1 MNILKKLF
9 SADKYKFCVSCCKK
23 INERDFYISDLS
35 AGICNECS
43 KKIYR
48 TKWGSSFEAKPPIQ
62 YILSPFEYCGSIAAI
77 LRGLKFRSSFK
88 NGDILCRELKRFLE
102 NYGQLTDFDYVI
114 PIPLSAQRL
123 KERGFNQSE
132 IFAKCI
138 SGELNIPLNLSA
150 VSRVRNTHRQAS
162 LSAAERVINVKDAFS
177 ANGSLEN
184 KRLILVDDIYTT
196 GNTMASCAKAL
207 KSAGA
212 GEIAGI
218 TLAISVR
225 SKHEYFLYTKS
236 KQSLKCKNIRR
247 LIRNFKYKS

>member
-35 AGICNECS
+35 TGICNECG

-48 TKWGSSFEAKPPIQ
+48 TKWGSSFEAKHPIQ
-62 YILSPFEYCGSIAAI
+62 YILSPFEYRNSVAAI

-88 NGDILCRELKRFLE
+88 NGDILCLELRGFLKYYE
-102 NYGQLTDFDYVI
+102 CLADFDYVI
-114 PIPLSAQRL
+114 PIPLSVQRL
-123 KERGFNQSE
+123 KERGFNQSD

-138 SGELNIPLNLSA
+138 SEELNIPLNLSA

-162 LSAAERVINVKDAFS
+162 LSAAERVVNVKDAFS

-184 KRLILVDDIYTT
+184 KRIILVDDIYTT

-207 KSAGA
+207 KSVGA
-212 GEIAGI
+212 SEIVGI

-225 SKHEYFLYTKS
+225 TEGKYFLYT
-236 KQSLKCKNIRR
+236 QSGLPLKCKNIRR
-247 LIRNFKYKS
+247 FINKIKL